1 MESTENKP
9 KEKVSLQAQTSTFK
23 LRWKELR
30 RDPQAFRILIACT
43 LGMVTAGLEPAF
55 LTLSTPEIQT
65 QLRTPNRMRPC

>member
-1 MESTENKP
+1 MESTQNKP
-9 KEKVSLQAQTSTFK
+9 KKVSLQELTGTFQFM
-23 LRWKELR
+23 WKELR

-65 QLRTPNRMRPC
+65 QL